1 MRSTSSPSEKMTS
14 FSRGS
19 WPWLSHQAMAVSAP
33 SSGTP
38 ESMRMP
44 VQEASHAGARFRNPL
59 VP

>member
-14 FSRGS
+14 FCRGS
-19 WPWLSHQAMAVSAP
+19 WPRLSHQAIAVSAP

-44 VQEASHAGARFRNPL
+44 VQEASQSGARSRKPL